1 MIIIK
6 KHLLMQVLL
15 LYNYND
21 MFNRYSRKTGG
32 PSLSYINR
40 ERKFNTNILYQVLQC
55 IFLAFIAI
63 FLGFAIIYAFGIR
76 TSVVG
81 ESMEPT
87 LSNGQEVLI
96 NKIAYQF
103 SAPKQG
109 DVIVFRPNGN
119 ENAHLSVKRVVAT
132 PGDHVQ
138 IVQGKVV
145 INGSIYTK
153 DKAED
158 TRDAGIAA
166 SEIVLGADEYFVL
179 GDNRRNSEDSRS
191 ANIGNISR
199 GMIEGRAWYGLKI
212 KNKEAGRI
220 Q

>member
-1 MIIIK
+1 MARR
-6 KHLLMQVLL
+6 HS
-15 LYNYND
+15 
-21 MFNRYSRKTGG
+21 SRSNG

-40 ERKFNTNILYQVLQC
+40 ERKVNINILYQVIQW
-55 IFLAFIAI
+55 IFLVFIAI
-63 FLGFAIIYAFGIR
+63 FLGIALVFAFGIR
-76 TSVVG
+76 TSVIG
-81 ESMEPT
+81 ESMEPS

-103 SAPKQG
+103 TSPKQG

-132 PGDHVQ
+132 PGDKVQ
-138 IVQGKVV
+138 IIQGKVV
-145 INGSIYTK
+145 INGSVYAK

-158 TRDAGIAA
+158 TRDAGVAA

-199 GMIEGRAWYGLKI
+199 GMIEGKAWYHLKY
-212 KNKEAGRI
+212 KDKAAGRVE
-220 Q
+220 

>member
-1 MIIIK
+1 MK
-6 KHLLMQVLL
+6 FGRQK
-15 LYNYND
+15 
-21 MFNRYSRKTGG
+21 SG

-40 ERKFNTNILYQVLQC
+40 ERKVNINILYQILQC
-55 IFLAFIAI
+55 IFLAFIAV
-63 FLGFAIIYAFGIR
+63 FLGVALVFAFGIR

-132 PGDHVQ
+132 PGDSVL
-138 IVQGKVV
+138 IKQGKVV
-145 INGSIYTK
+145 INGAVYTK

-158 TRDAGIAA
+158 TRDAGVAS

-199 GMIEGRAWYGLKI
+199 GMIEGKAWYHLKGR
-212 KNKEAGRI
+212 NSEAGRI
-220 Q
+220 E

>member
-1 MIIIK
+1 M
-6 KHLLMQVLL
+6 
-15 LYNYND
+15 N
-21 MFNRYSRKTGG
+21 FRRRSGG

-40 ERKFNTNILYQVLQC
+40 ERKFNINNLYQVLQWV
-55 IFLAFIAI
+55 FLVFIAV
-63 FLGFAIIYAFGIR
+63 FMGVALVFAFGIR

-81 ESMEPT
+81 ESMEPA

-132 PGDHVQ
+132 PGDTVQ

-145 INGSIYTK
+145 INGSVYTK
-153 DKAED
+153 DRAED
-158 TRDAGIAA
+158 TRDPGIAA
-166 SEIVLGADEYFVL
+166 SEILLGADEYFVL

-199 GMIEGRAWYGLKI
+199 GMIEGKAWYHLKGR
-212 KNKEAGRI
+212 NSQSGRI
-220 Q
+220 E

>member
-1 MIIIK
+1 MRRRHSSK
-6 KHLLMQVLL
+6 G
-15 LYNYND
+15 
-21 MFNRYSRKTGG
+21 GG

-40 ERKFNTNILYQVLQC
+40 DRKVNINIFYQILQW
-55 IFLAFIAI
+55 IFLVFIAV
-63 FLGFAIIYAFGIR
+63 FLGFALIFSFGIR
-76 TSVVG
+76 TSVIG
-81 ESMEPT
+81 ESMEPG

-103 SAPKQG
+103 SAPRQG

-132 PGDHVQ
+132 PGDTVQ
-138 IVQGKVV
+138 IVNGKVV
-145 INGSIYTK
+145 INGAIYTK
-153 DKAED
+153 DVAED
-158 TRDAGIAA
+158 TPDPGVAA

-199 GMIEGRAWYGLKI
+199 GMIEGKAWYHLGGR
-212 KNKEAGRI
+212 NRQSGRI
-220 Q
+220 K

>member
-1 MIIIK
+1 M
-6 KHLLMQVLL
+6 LLVLISEVYAL
-15 LYNYND
+15 AR
-21 MFNRYSRKTGG
+21 RYSSRGG

-40 ERKFNTNILYQVLQC
+40 EKKFNINILYQVIQW
-55 IFLAFIAI
+55 IFLVFIAV
-63 FLGFAIIYAFGIR
+63 FLGVALVFAFGIR
-76 TSVVG
+76 TSVIG
-81 ESMEPT
+81 ESMEPS

-103 SAPKQG
+103 SSPKQG

-132 PGDHVQ
+132 PGDRVQ

-145 INGSIYTK
+145 INGAVYK
-153 DKAED
+153 DDRAED
-158 TRDAGIAA
+158 TRDPGVAA

-199 GMIEGRAWYGLKI
+199 GMIEGKAWYHLKS
-212 KNKEAGRI
+212 KNRPAGRVE
-220 Q
+220 

>member
-1 MIIIK
+1 MSVFGK
-6 KHLLMQVLL
+6 RT
-15 LYNYND
+15 
-21 MFNRYSRKTGG
+21 NRAGG

-40 ERKFNTNILYQVLQC
+40 ERKVNINILYQVLQWV
-55 IFLAFIAI
+55 FLVFIAVFMGI
-63 FLGFAIIYAFGIR
+63 ALVFAFGIK

-81 ESMEPT
+81 ESMEPA

-132 PGDHVQ
+132 PGDTVQ

-145 INGSIYTK
+145 INGSVYTK

-158 TRDAGIAA
+158 TVDPGVAA
-166 SEIVLGADEYFVL
+166 SEIILGADEYFVL

-199 GMIEGRAWYGLKI
+199 GMIEGKAWYHLKS

-220 Q
+220 E

>member
-1 MIIIK
+1 M
-6 KHLLMQVLL
+6 
-15 LYNYND
+15 N
-21 MFNRYSRKTGG
+21 FRRRSGG

-40 ERKFNTNILYQVLQC
+40 ERKFNINNLYQVLQWV
-55 IFLAFIAI
+55 FLVFIAV
-63 FLGFAIIYAFGIR
+63 FMGVALVFAFGIR

-81 ESMEPT
+81 ESMEPA

-132 PGDHVQ
+132 PGDTVQ

-145 INGSIYTK
+145 INGSVYTK
-153 DKAED
+153 DRAED
-158 TRDAGIAA
+158 TRDPGIAA
-166 SEIVLGADEYFVL
+166 SEILLGADEYFVL

-199 GMIEGRAWYGLKI
+199 GMIEGKAWYHLKGR
-212 KNKEAGRI
+212 NSQPGRI
-220 Q
+220 E

>member
-1 MIIIK
+1 M
-6 KHLLMQVLL
+6 
-15 LYNYND
+15 N
-21 MFNRYSRKTGG
+21 FRRRSGG

-40 ERKFNTNILYQVLQC
+40 ERKFNINNLYQVLQWV
-55 IFLAFIAI
+55 FLVFIAV
-63 FLGFAIIYAFGIR
+63 FMGVALVFAFGIR

-81 ESMEPT
+81 ESMEPA

-132 PGDHVQ
+132 PGDTVQ

-145 INGSIYTK
+145 INGSVYTK
-153 DKAED
+153 DRAED
-158 TRDAGIAA
+158 TRDPGIAA

-199 GMIEGRAWYGLKI
+199 GMIEGKAWYHLKGR
-212 KNKEAGRI
+212 NSQSGRI
-220 Q
+220 E

>member
-1 MIIIK
+1 
-6 KHLLMQVLL
+6 MQVLL
-15 LYNYND
+15 ILEKEV
-21 MFNRYSRKTGG
+21 FVLARRRSLGRSG

-40 ERKFNTNILYQVLQC
+40 ERKISINIFYQVIQW
-55 IFLAFIAI
+55 IFLVFIAL
-63 FLGFAIIYAFGIR
+63 FLGVALVFAFGIR
-76 TSVVG
+76 TSVIG
-81 ESMEPT
+81 ESMEPS

-103 SAPKQG
+103 SSPKQG

-132 PGDHVQ
+132 PGDKVQ
-138 IVQGKVV
+138 IVQGKVF
-145 INGSIYTK
+145 INGAVYTE
-153 DKAED
+153 DRAED
-158 TRDAGIAA
+158 TRDAGVAA

-199 GMIEGRAWYGLKI
+199 GMIEGKAWYHLKS
-212 KNKEAGRI
+212 KNKPAGRVE
-220 Q
+220 

>member
-1 MIIIK
+1 M
-6 KHLLMQVLL
+6 
-15 LYNYND
+15 
-21 MFNRYSRKTGG
+21 
-32 PSLSYINR
+32 
-40 ERKFNTNILYQVLQC
+40 
-55 IFLAFIAI
+55 FIAV
-63 FLGFAIIYAFGIR
+63 FLGVALVFAFGIR
-76 TSVVG
+76 TSVIG
-81 ESMEPT
+81 ESMEPG

-103 SAPKQG
+103 SPPQQG

-132 PGDHVQ
+132 PGDTVQ

-145 INGSIYTK
+145 INGAVYTQ

-158 TRDAGIAA
+158 TKDAGVAA
-166 SEIVLGADEYFVL
+166 QPILLGADEYFVL

-199 GMIEGRAWYGLKI
+199 GMIEGKAWYHL
-212 KNKEAGRI
+212 KNKNKPAGRI
-220 Q
+220 E

>member
-1 MIIIK
+1 MAGR
-6 KHLLMQVLL
+6 
-15 LYNYND
+15 
-21 MFNRYSRKTGG
+21 FRKRSGG

-40 ERKFNTNILYQVLQC
+40 ERKINTNILYQVLQWV
-55 IFLAFIAI
+55 FLVFIAV
-63 FLGFAIIYAFGIR
+63 FLGVALVFAFGIR

-81 ESMEPT
+81 ESMEPA

-103 SAPKQG
+103 SSPKQG
-109 DVIVFRPNGN
+109 DVFRPNGN

-132 PGDHVQ
+132 PGDTVQ
-138 IVQGKVV
+138 IIQGKVI
-145 INGSIYTK
+145 INGAVYTQ

-158 TRDAGIAA
+158 TPDPGVAA
-166 SEIVLGADEYFVL
+166 SPITLGADEYFVL

-199 GMIEGRAWYGLKI
+199 GMIEGKAWYHLKS
-212 KNKEAGRI
+212 KNREAGRI
-220 Q
+220 E

>member
-1 MIIIK
+1 M
-6 KHLLMQVLL
+6 
-15 LYNYND
+15 
-21 MFNRYSRKTGG
+21 
-32 PSLSYINR
+32 
-40 ERKFNTNILYQVLQC
+40 
-55 IFLAFIAI
+55 FIAL
-63 FLGFAIIYAFGIR
+63 FLGVALVFAFGIR
-76 TSVVG
+76 TSVIG
-81 ESMEPT
+81 ESMEPS

-103 SAPKQG
+103 SSPKQG

-132 PGDHVQ
+132 PGDRVQ

-145 INGSIYTK
+145 INGAVYTE

-158 TRDAGIAA
+158 TRDPGVAA

-199 GMIEGRAWYGLKI
+199 GMIEGKAWYHLKS
-212 KNKEAGRI
+212 KNRAAGRVE
-220 Q
+220 